1 MLSQFQ
7 DRLNI
12 GCVRY
17 VNALPFS
24 SGLSQAPGVSLL
36 MDTPTNLVP
45 KLLSR
50 EIDYALT
57 SVAATFSSSLHR
69 VSSFGI
75 AAYKKILSVNLHATS
90 QFFAKEAPHIAATKE
105 SLSSILL
112 LRVLCENL
120 WNIPFPSVTL
130 LSSDSILTQAEHYD
144 ALLLIGDTALRH
156 PIIPGFHTYDL
167 AASWYDLTAKPFVF
181 AGILSLSST
190 ISFQL
195 QQEFSSALNYF
206 QNHKE
211 DITSKAA
218 ALLKLPESLMQ
229 EYYTL
234 CRYELS
240 EEDFAGLEQF
250 RDYYDR
256 LPRQA
261 KYPNHVRFSCT
272 YL

>member
-57 SVAATFSSSLHR
+57 SVAATFSSPLHR

-105 SLSSILL
+105 SLS
-112 LRVLCENL
+112 
-120 WNIPFPSVTL
+120 
-130 LSSDSILTQAEHYD
+130 
-144 ALLLIGDTALRH
+144 
-156 PIIPGFHTYDL
+156 
-167 AASWYDLTAKPFVF
+167 
-181 AGILSLSST
+181 
-190 ISFQL
+190 
-195 QQEFSSALNYF
+195 
-206 QNHKE
+206 
-211 DITSKAA
+211 
-218 ALLKLPESLMQ
+218 
-229 EYYTL
+229 
-234 CRYELS
+234 
-240 EEDFAGLEQF
+240 
-250 RDYYDR
+250 
-256 LPRQA
+256 
-261 KYPNHVRFSCT
+261 
-272 YL
+272 